1 MPDTHV
7 LTEAATSKFVDA
19 NGVRVHYN
27 EAGSGAPVI
36 LIHGGGPGAGGW
48 SNYNRNMEPL
58 SKHFRVIC
66 PDLPG
71 FGKSDMKPLGS
82 AMPGWYAE
90 KMADFMRAI
99 GLKKAHF
106 IGNSLGGMVTLKL
119 ALEHPEMVDKMVLMG
134 TGGSLPVF
142 STFPTEGIKTLL
154 FFYDGPG
161 PSLQRLKGFINQFV
175 YDPSQIT
182 DELLEQR
189 MKVALDPRIVA
200 NPPMRPNPNVPLDE
214 LWRDA
219 RLTKLPHET
228 LMIWG
233 REDRVMP
240 IDMAFPL
247 LKQIPRAR
255 LFVIP
260 QCGHWAQWEH
270 ADEFNRTV
278 SGFFSA

>member
-7 LTEAATSKFVDA
+7 LTEDATSKFIDA
-19 NGVRVHYN
+19 NGVRVHYHD
-27 EAGSGAPVI
+27 AGSGTPLV

-48 SNYNRNMEPL
+48 SNYSRNLEPL

-71 FGKSDMKPLGS
+71 FGRSDMKPVGS

-90 KMADFMRAI
+90 VMADFLRAL
-99 GLKKAHF
+99 GLEKAHF

-154 FFYDGPG
+154 FFYDGEG
-161 PSLQRLKGFINQFV
+161 PSLKRLKGFINQFV
-175 YDPSQIT
+175 YDPSQLT

-189 MKVALDPRIVA
+189 MKVALDPRIVE
-200 NPPMRPNPNVPLDE
+200 NPPMRPNPKVPLDE
-214 LWRDA
+214 LWRDV

-240 IDMAFPL
+240 LDMAFPL

-255 LFVIP
+255 LFVMP

-270 ADEFNRTV
+270 AEEFNRVATD
-278 SGFFSA
+278 FFTH